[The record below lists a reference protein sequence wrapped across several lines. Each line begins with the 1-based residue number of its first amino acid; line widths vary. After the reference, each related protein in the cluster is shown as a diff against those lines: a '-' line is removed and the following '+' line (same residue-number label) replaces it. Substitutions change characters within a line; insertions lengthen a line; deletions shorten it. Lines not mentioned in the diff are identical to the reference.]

1 MSTVIEAAAIEVSNL
16 DTLQARGVIV
26 VKGEQ
31 RRIAVFAEGNDVF
44 AVENNCP
51 HMGFPLAKGSVR
63 DGILTCHWHQA
74 RFDLRTGCT
83 FDLWADDVPR
93 YHCWV
98 DDGVVFVA
106 STPSTVLD
114 ETFHRKRLSRGIAQN
129 VGLVQAKSL
138 LALIED
144 GAELKSIMGEV
155 VQFASRNLN
164 RFGEG
169 MTRLGCIAN
178 LYPFLSKDTAYQG
191 LYYAIRQLADETSS
205 AVPRRER
212 QPLEGGDHTLAEL
225 LPWMRQWVQTRHRD
239 GAERTLLTGIENLG
253 EAELAELVFC
263 GASERLY
270 ADGGHHLE
278 ECNKV
283 FELVDHLGAE
293 FAAELFA
300 LVVPSMTDA
309 MGREESTDWHH
320 PIEIV
325 EPLRAAEGELS
336 DLLKTERLESWVA
349 EESFTETLAGD
360 DPIAIID
367 LLKTAIAQG
376 APIVKLAQQVSYVAA
391 LRLARFALSNEVTDW
406 FNPQHTFIF
415 TNAVYEAVRRST
427 APLVVRAVFQGAIS
441 VYMDRYLNVPAA
453 RPPTDAVIAKLPDDG
468 SELMGLLLSELDQR
482 GRVDAAA
489 AIVARFV
496 RLELPFA
503 ELVDTLTFAT
513 VREDLDFHSLQ
524 VLAAGVHQCEA
535 WGPGIESE
543 NILVGVVRN
552 LAAHC
557 PTRRAGHQTA
567 SIAKRLHRG
576 ERIYEG

>member
-1 MSTVIEAAAIEVSNL
+1 MSTLIKPVAIEVSDL
-16 DTLQARGVIV
+16 DTLQAKGVIV

-31 RRIAVFAEGNDVF
+31 RRIAVFADGCEVF

-74 RFDLRTGCT
+74 RFDLKSGCT
-83 FDLWADDVPR
+83 FDLWADDVLR
-93 YHCWV
+93 YDCWV
-98 DDGVVFVA
+98 DDGIVFVA

-114 ETFHRKRLSRGIAQN
+114 ETFHRKRLSRGIEQN

-138 LALIED
+138 LALIEG
-144 GAELKSIMGEV
+144 GAELKSIVAEV

-169 MTRLGCIAN
+169 MTRLGCVVN

-191 LYYAIRQLADETSS
+191 LYYAIRQLAEEISS
-205 AVPRRER
+205 AVPRRQR
-212 QPLEGGDHTLAEL
+212 QPLQGGDHTLAEL

-239 GAERTLLTGIENLG
+239 GAERTLLTGINNLD
-253 EAELAELVFC
+253 ETELAELVFC

-278 ECNKV
+278 DCNKV
-283 FELVDHLGAE
+283 FEFVDHLGSE
-293 FAAELFA
+293 SAAELFP
-300 LVVPSMTDA
+300 LVVPSMTSA

-325 EPLRAAEGELS
+325 EPLREVELELPE
-336 DLLKTERLESWVA
+336 LLKAKRLATWTA
-349 EESFTETLAGD
+349 EETFTETLSGD
-360 DPIAIID
+360 DPVAIIEA
-367 LLKTAIAQG
+367 LKTALEEG
-376 APIVKLAQQVSYVAA
+376 APVVGLAQQVSYVAA

-415 TNAVYEAVRRST
+415 TNGVYEAVRRSA
-427 APLVVRAVFQGAIS
+427 APLVVRAVFQGAIA
-441 VYMDRYLNVPAA
+441 VYMDRYLNVPPA
-453 RPPTDAVIAKLPDDG
+453 RPPTDVVIAALPNTG
-468 SELMGLLLSELDQR
+468 RELVGRLLSELDQR
-482 GRVDAAA
+482 GSVEASA
-489 AIVARFV
+489 AIVTRYL

-503 ELVDTLTFAT
+503 ELIDTLTLAT

-524 VLAAGVHQCEA
+524 VLAAGVNQCLA
-535 WGPGIESE
+535 WGEGRERE

-557 PTRRAGHQTA
+557 PTRRAGYQTA